1 MLSGNLESNREIH
14 NLSHPGIIALRI
26 LLESSKGCVNGG
38 RFLTR
43 KSGNVHAN
51 RKRGGWTFQVDWKGG
66 SSELVPLVGLKH
78 SNPVDLAEY
87 AVYNQL
93 QEDPVFKLW
102 VKDVLCRRDRIIS
115 KSIQDIGGKP
125 TSLES

>member
-43 KSGNVHAN
+43 KSGNVNA
-51 RKRGGWTFQVDWKGG
+51 KKTIRGWNFASIMEGWILRMGALG
-66 SSELVPLVGLKH
+66 
-78 SNPVDLAEY
+78 
-87 AVYNQL
+87 
-93 QEDPVFKLW
+93 
-102 VKDVLCRRDRIIS
+102 
-115 KSIQDIGGKP
+115 
-125 TSLES
+125 